1 MMTPVTQTMPFVTL
15 MDLISLEKE
24 SSSKWPK
31 ADAVPQIEINVSAA
45 RERVIG
51 HEIVHIPLLDI
62 VEGIVEIVTVRDPD
76 LLAVIVRDQ
85 DPLDLKDA
93 PIEAPPKDIDA
104 LDHLPQEVP
113 FLQGVDLPKE
123 VLLARQEGLPLPE
136 LAPLRQMGR
145 RSKKNKSF
153 YFLFFS
159 PPFQLWNFQH
169 FHQPPT
175 NKIPISK
182 HFSRMTRQLISDLN
196 KGC

>member
-24 SSSKWPK
+24 SLSKWPK

-62 VEGIVEIVTVRDPD
+62 VEGIVEIVEVIVEIVTVHDPD

-93 PIEAPPKDIDA
+93 IEAPQKDIDA

-145 RSKKNKSF
+145 RSKKIRV
-153 YFLFFS
+153 FF
-159 PPFQLWNFQH
+159 PPFNFG
-169 FHQPPT
+169 
-175 NKIPISK
+175 ISNTFINPQQTK
-182 HFSRMTRQLISDLN
+182 FQFRNTFLA
-196 KGC
+196 